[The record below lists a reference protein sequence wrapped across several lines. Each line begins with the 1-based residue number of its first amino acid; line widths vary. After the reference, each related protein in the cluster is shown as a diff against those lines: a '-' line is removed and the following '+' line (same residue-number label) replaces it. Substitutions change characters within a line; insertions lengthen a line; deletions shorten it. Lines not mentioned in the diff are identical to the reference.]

1 MKTEQLIDD
10 VIEKYGEWLE
20 MSDDA
25 PSMLIDILANLLIKE
40 RELND
45 YYKKITYARN
55 DSK

>member
-1 MKTEQLIDD
+1 MSTEQLIDD

-25 PSMLIDILANLLIKE
+25 PTMLIDILANLLIKE
-40 RELND
+40 RAMND
-45 YYKKITYARN
+45 YYKKVAYVRI